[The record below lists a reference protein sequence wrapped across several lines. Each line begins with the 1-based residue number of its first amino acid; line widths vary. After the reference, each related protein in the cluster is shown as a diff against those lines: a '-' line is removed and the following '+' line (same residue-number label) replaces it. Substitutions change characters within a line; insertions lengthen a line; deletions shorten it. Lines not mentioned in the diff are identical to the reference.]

1 MISHWMENTRI
12 GRSGQAWPFSSQVI
26 SCAHII
32 DISATRFLLNAQ
44 LPHGR

>member
-1 MISHWMENTRI
+1 MISHLMEYTRI
-12 GRSGQAWPFSSQVI
+12 GRSGQAWPFLKKVI
-26 SCAHII
+26 SCAHV